1 MRDAEDREIASLFCE
16 PHVAARLEQRAA
28 DWSRRTGDAL
38 SLAISSS
45 LSPAPTPSA
54 GKLRRRARRRRQ
66 RAEISPRSVST
77 VVATIAT
84 EMMSLTAE
92 EPQRGRNR
100 RFLMSHVQ
108 QIAMYVCHVVLQ
120 MTMSEVGRGFG
131 RDRSTV
137 GHACARVEDRR
148 DEAGFDRLVAAIE
161 TVTSGVF
168 SPIGRKG

>member
-1 MRDAEDREIASLFCE
+1 MRNCEDRDLTSLFCE
-16 PHVAARLEQRAA
+16 PHVVERLEKRVA
-28 DWSRRTGDAL
+28 DWGRRDRESF
-38 SLAISSS
+38 SLA
-45 LSPAPTPSA
+45 PCPPPSA

-66 RAEISPRSVST
+66 RTEISPRSVSG
-77 VVATIAT
+77 VVARIAT
-84 EMMSLTAE
+84 EMMFLTSD

-120 MTMSEVGRGFG
+120 MTMTEVGRGFG

-168 SPIGRKG
+168 TPIGRKG

>member
-1 MRDAEDREIASLFCE
+1 MRDSEDREIASLFCE
-16 PHVAARLEQRAA
+16 PHVVARLERRAA
-28 DWSRRTGDAL
+28 EWSRRGGNAL
-38 SLAISSS
+38 IPDP
-45 LSPAPTPSA
+45 SPPPGP

-66 RAEISPRSVST
+66 RAEISPRSVSA
-77 VVATIAT
+77 VVAKITT
-84 EMMSLTAE
+84 EMMFLTSD

-120 MTMSEVGRGFG
+120 MTMTEVGRGFG

-148 DEAGFDRLVAAIE
+148 DEAGFDRLVTAIE

-168 SPIGRKG
+168 TPIGRKG

>member
-1 MRDAEDREIASLFCE
+1 MPDSEDHDLASLFCE
-16 PHVAARLEQRAA
+16 PHVVARLEQRAA
-28 DWSRRTGDAL
+28 DWSRRSGAGF
-38 SLAISSS
+38 SLDPC
-45 LSPAPTPSA
+45 PAPSA

-66 RAEISPRSVST
+66 RAEISPRSVSGI
-77 VVATIAT
+77 VAKIAT
-84 EMMSLTAE
+84 EMMFLTSD

-100 RFLMSHVQ
+100 RFIMSHVQ

-161 TVTSGVF
+161 TVASGVF
-168 SPIGRKG
+168 TPIGRKG

>member
-1 MRDAEDREIASLFCE
+1 MTHSDDHGLTSLFCE
-16 PHVAARLEQRAA
+16 PHVALRLEQRVA
-28 DWSRRTGDAL
+28 DWSRRGGDVF
-38 SLAISSS
+38 SLDP
-45 LSPAPTPSA
+45 SPRPNP
-54 GKLRRRARRRRQ
+54 GKLSRRARRRRQ

-77 VVATIAT
+77 VVAKIAA
-84 EMMSLTAE
+84 EMMFLTSD
-92 EPQRGRNR
+92 EPQRGHNR
-100 RFLMSHVQ
+100 RFIMSHVQ

-168 SPIGRKG
+168 TPIGRKG

>member
-1 MRDAEDREIASLFCE
+1 MTHSEDRDLTGLFCE
-16 PHVAARLEQRAA
+16 PHVAARLEKRVA
-28 DWSRRTGDAL
+28 DWSRRGDAF
-38 SLAISSS
+38 
-45 LSPAPTPSA
+45 PFEPCPPPSA

-66 RAEISPRSVST
+66 RSEISPRSVSG
-77 VVATIAT
+77 VVAKIAT
-84 EMMSLTAE
+84 EMMCLTAD

-100 RFLMSHVQ
+100 RFIMSHVQ

-120 MTMSEVGRGFG
+120 MTMTEVGRGFG

-148 DEAGFDRLVAAIE
+148 DEAGFDRLVTAIE

-168 SPIGRKG
+168 TPIGRKG